1 MKPMNPEVM
10 LKQVGYAG
18 DLLRNDFEKIDRNVR
33 ACFSHDDLKRIRRVY
48 ALGDGDSWFAAMA
61 LEMAFLEFAGVD
73 YFPTNAMQFQ
83 SYAVDAIPL
92 DFPET
97 NLIVGIS
104 ASGGSVRVVQS
115 MEKVQVLHDHLKI
128 VSLIGKVD
136 SSLGKLSRHVIHAE
150 IPQFGPSP
158 GILTYMASM
167 LGLYALALYIGE
179 VKGIL
184 SADEVEAKKK
194 EIIGLADGVDQ
205 TLTAAMEVGKA
216 AAKAVSGAD
225 FMSFVGS
232 GPGYGTA
239 WFSGAKVVEAAG
251 VFCPAQDLEEWA
263 HVEGLAY
270 PMDFPVYL
278 IAQPG
283 KAYWRA
289 EKLAGYQKILGHKLM
304 IVADAEDI
312 AMQEKADYFFPV
324 FGNVAEVFSPLAY
337 FVPSCVLACYSA
349 IELDRLP
356 FMMHDEESSKRS
368 AFVTKQIKDQATQ

>member
-1 MKPMNPEVM
+1 MEPMNPEVM
-10 LKQVGYAG
+10 LKQVEYAG
-18 DLLRNDFEKIDRNVR
+18 DLLRNDFEKIDQNVR
-33 ACFSHDDLKRIRRVY
+33 ACFSHEDLKRIQRVY

-73 YFPTNAMQFQ
+73 YFPVNAMQFQ
-83 SYAVDAIPL
+83 SYAADAIPL
-92 DFPET
+92 DFPQN

-115 MEKVQVLHDHLKI
+115 IEKVQVIHDQLK
-128 VSLIGKVD
+128 VASLIGKVD

-158 GILTYMASM
+158 GVLTYMASM
-167 LGLYALALYIGE
+167 LGLVALALYIGE
-179 VKGIL
+179 AKGIL
-184 SADEVEAKKK
+184 SPDEVVARKQ
-194 EIIGLADGVDQ
+194 EIIGLAGGIDK
-205 TLTAAMEVGKA
+205 TLAAAMQVGKA
-216 AAKAVSGAD
+216 AAKGVAGAD

-289 EKLAGYQKILGHKLM
+289 EKLAGYQKTLGHRLM
-304 IVADAEDI
+304 IVADAKDTF
-312 AMQEKADYFFPV
+312 MQEKADYFFPV
-324 FGNVAEVFSPLAY
+324 FGDVPEVFSPLAY
-337 FVPSCVLACYSA
+337 FVPSCVLACCMA
-349 IELDRLP
+349 IELNRLP
-356 FMMHDEESSKRS
+356 FMMHDAESSRRS